1 MEKIATIIY
10 DVFTINLA
18 HPSMDFKQ
26 LMTRMI
32 ELQIAISQWH
42 ATNSQSDPAAYAQL
56 RAYKKELQEIKRQ
69 LGI

>member
-1 MEKIATIIY
+1 
-10 DVFTINLA
+10 
-18 HPSMDFKQ
+18 MDFKQ

-32 ELQIAISQWH
+32 ELQIAISEWH
-42 ATNSQSDPAAYAQL
+42 ATNSQSDPGAYAQL